1 MTVRQLSIFIENKL
15 GRINEVTKILAAN
28 NINMWAFSLAESA
41 DFGVLRL
48 IVSDVDKAAGV
59 LKEAR
64 FGVSLA
70 EVVAL
75 NLHNTPGSLSQIME
89 RLALEDIFI
98 EYMYAF
104 SQGDSANVVIRPTD
118 IGKCIK
124 ALKTCECKVLTEQSF
139 L

>member
-1 MTVRQLSIFIENKL
+1 MTIRQLSVFIENKL

-28 NINMWAFSLAESA
+28 NINMTAFSLAESA

-48 IVSDVDKAAGV
+48 IVSDVNKAAEV

-75 NLHNTPGSLSQIME
+75 SLPNTPGALSKVME
-89 RLALEDIFI
+89 SIAEKGVFI

-104 SQGDSANVVIRPTD
+104 SQGDVANVVIRPTD
-118 IGKCIK
+118 ISKCLE
-124 ALKTCECKVLTEQSF
+124 ALKTCDCQVLTESSF
-139 L
+139 A